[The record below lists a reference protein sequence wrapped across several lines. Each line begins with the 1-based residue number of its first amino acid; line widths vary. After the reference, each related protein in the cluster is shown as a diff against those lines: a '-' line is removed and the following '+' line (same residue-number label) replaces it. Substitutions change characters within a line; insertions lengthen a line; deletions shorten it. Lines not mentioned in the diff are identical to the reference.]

1 MAKFLWQ
8 RTKDRDWKLINE
20 LHMMIDSES
29 IYAYVRR
36 QTAPIAEANTA
47 TEPLRTML
55 PTRADRRAARKVGQ
69 VLADR
74 LDHVRVSRLHYQGC
88 VSNFK
93 DDFSRHT
100 ELLLGLRS
108 RGILVTVDSEC
119 WKRLNPPRQHSHIDK
134 ATSAMR
140 RNGIPCSVNFPT
152 AVRLFRSDRSKL
164 LSRPDSQPP
173 PRRQKSSH

>member
-20 LHMMIDSES
+20 LHMVIDSDS

-36 QTAPIAEANTA
+36 QKAPIAEANTA

-74 LDHVRVSRLHYQGC
+74 LDHIRVSRLHYQGC
-88 VSNFK
+88 VSNVK
-93 DDFSRHT
+93 EDFSRHT

-108 RGILVTVDSEC
+108 AGILLTVDSEC
-119 WKRLNPPRQHSHIDK
+119 WKRLNPPRQHSHI
-134 ATSAMR
+134 AMAVSALR
-140 RNGIPCSVNFPT
+140 RNGIPCSVNFPM
-152 AVRLFRSDRSKL
+152 AVRLFRSERSKL
-164 LSRPDSQPP
+164 QTGSSSNPPD
-173 PRRQKSSH
+173 R